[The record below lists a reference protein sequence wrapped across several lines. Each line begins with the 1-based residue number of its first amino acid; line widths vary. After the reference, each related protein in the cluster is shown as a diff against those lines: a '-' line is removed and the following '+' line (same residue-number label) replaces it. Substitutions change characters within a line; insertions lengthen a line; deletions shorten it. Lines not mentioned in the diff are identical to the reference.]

1 MSHKTRHVKSRRR
14 RKVGSKKRRTRNKAK
29 GKKKKQHMSF
39 NVKICDY
46 CNTCFFTDDYEMRN
60 GEIICVLCMD
70 EENDDEEESKL
81 KKNERLDN

>member
-1 MSHKTRHVKSRRR
+1 
-14 RKVGSKKRRTRNKAK
+14 
-29 GKKKKQHMSF
+29 MSF

-46 CNTCFFTDDYEMRN
+46 CDTCFFTNEYEIRN